1 MKVQLLD
8 ICHARS
14 GDKGD
19 AANVGLIAREE
30 RYYPIIKQYVTKSAV
45 KKHFKGICF
54 GPVDRYELPNLWA
67 LNFLLHNTLGGG
79 GTVSLKQD
87 AQGKTLAAALLRM
100 EIDVPAAMMRAP
112 KAAKASAPRKKPAG
126 GVRKKR

>member
-1 MKVQLLD
+1 MKVQLLE

-30 RYYPIIKQYVTKSAV
+30 KFYPIIKLKVTSAVV
-45 KKHFKGICF
+45 KKHFKGICNGKVERF
-54 GPVDRYELPNLWA
+54 ELPNLWA

-87 AQGKTLAAALLRM
+87 AQGKTLAAALLRLV
-100 EIDVPAAMMRAP
+100 IDVPPSLM
-112 KAAKASAPRKKPAG
+112 KKQTVAKRVVKK
-126 GVRKKR
+126 KKL

>member
-1 MKVQLLD
+1 MKVQLID

-30 RYYPIIKQYVTKSAV
+30 KFYPIIKQYVTRAVV
-45 KKHFKGICF
+45 KKHFKGICL
-54 GPVDRYELPNLWA
+54 GPVDRFELPNLWA

-79 GTVSLKQD
+79 GTVSLKHD

-100 EIDVPAAMMRAP
+100 EIDVPAALM
-112 KAAKASAPRKKPAG
+112 KK
-126 GVRKKR
+126 KKVKK

>member
-1 MKVQLLD
+1 MKVQLLQ

-30 RYYPIIKQYVTKSAV
+30 KFYSLIKAKVTAAAV
-45 KKHFKGICF
+45 KKHFKGICNGKVERF
-54 GPVDRYELPNLWA
+54 ELPNLWA

-87 AQGKTLAAALLRM
+87 AQGKTIASALLRM
-100 EIDVPAAMMRAP
+100 EIDVPPALM
-112 KAAKASAPRKKPAG
+112 KKQITKTR
-126 GVRKKR
+126 VVKKRK

>member
-1 MKVQLLD
+1 MKVQLLK

-30 RYYPIIKQYVTKSAV
+30 KYYPLIRSKVTAARV
-45 KKHFKGICF
+45 KKHFKGICNGKVERF
-54 GPVDRYELPNLWA
+54 ELPNLWA

-87 AQGKTLAAALLRM
+87 AQGKTIAAALLRM
-100 EIDVPAAMMRAP
+100 EIDVSPALLKTLGNKQTM
-112 KAAKASAPRKKPAG
+112 
-126 GVRKKR
+126 KKRVVKKR

>member
-30 RYYPIIKQYVTKSAV
+30 KYYPVIRSQVTSAVV
-45 KKHFKGICF
+45 KKHFKGICNGKVECF
-54 GPVDRYELPNLWA
+54 ELPNLWA

-87 AQGKTLAAALLRM
+87 AQGKTLAAAMLRM
-100 EIDVPAAMMRAP
+100 VIDVPPALM
-112 KAAKASAPRKKPAG
+112 KKQSAKS
-126 GVRKKR
+126 GVIKKRK

>member
-1 MKVQLLD
+1 MKVQLLK

-30 RYYPIIKQYVTKSAV
+30 KFYPLIKKVVTKTRV
-45 KKHFKGICF
+45 KQHFKGICF
-54 GPVDRYELPNLWA
+54 GPVERFELPNLWA

-87 AQGKTLAAALLRM
+87 AQGKTLGAALLRM
-100 EIDVPAAMMRAP
+100 EIDVPPALLRP
-112 KAAKASAPRKKPAG
+112 SAKVKSKSK
-126 GVRKKR
+126 

>member
-1 MKVQLLD
+1 MKVQLLK

-30 RYYPIIKQYVTKSAV
+30 KFYPLIKSKVTSGAV
-45 KKHFKGICF
+45 KKHFKGICQGKVERF
-54 GPVDRYELPNLWA
+54 ELPNLWA

-87 AQGKTLAAALLRM
+87 AQGKTLASALLRM
-100 EIDVPAAMMRAP
+100 EIDIPPALL
-112 KAAKASAPRKKPAG
+112 KKQTP
-126 GVRKKR
+126 KKRVLKKRK

>member
-1 MKVQLLD
+1 MKIQLLE

-30 RYYPIIKQYVTKSAV
+30 KFYPFIKSKVTAPAV
-45 KKHFKGICF
+45 KKHFKGICKGKVERF
-54 GPVDRYELPNLWA
+54 ELPNLWA

-100 EIDVPAAMMRAP
+100 VIDIPPLLVKQSP
-112 KAAKASAPRKKPAG
+112 
-126 GVRKKR
+126 KKRVVKRRK